1 MANPTLFDMAR
12 SPVKESV
19 GSTGSL
25 GKEVPNPYSYEHRI
39 TLNGEDADKLGI
51 GTPKVGDV
59 FDTHAEGH
67 VTSVSQS
74 ESENGKKAH
83 RIEIQLKRMAAKAR
97 KGGGKS
103 ALDTVSDAVDKAPA
117 EDTGE

>member
-1 MANPTLFDMAR
+1 VADQKLFDMAR
-12 SPVKESV
+12 APVKESV
-19 GSTGSL
+19 ATPTSV

-59 FDTHAEGH
+59 FDVEGH
-67 VTSVSQS
+67 GHVMSVSQQ
-74 ESENGKKAH
+74 ESENGKSER
-83 RIEIQLKRMAAKAR
+83 RIELQMKRMAAKAR